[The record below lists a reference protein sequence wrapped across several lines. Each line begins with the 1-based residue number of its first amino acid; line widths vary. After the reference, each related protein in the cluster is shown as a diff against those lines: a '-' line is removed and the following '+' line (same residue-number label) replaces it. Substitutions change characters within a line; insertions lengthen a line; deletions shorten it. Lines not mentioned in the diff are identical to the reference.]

1 MKRNVTAFVLL
12 LLSAGTAFAAEPK
25 VDPKS
30 QFPAFCEEWMGK
42 LAAREKRNVSLIK
55 WDENGSNVSG
65 SYIGYSN
72 QHSCIF
78 KESDG
83 PVPVGKITYLEVL
96 YEKRGTTREEA
107 ERNPAQ
113 AVETTEVTEI
123 FRYAKG
129 QWVY

>member
-1 MKRNVTAFVLL
+1 MKAIVATLVLL
-12 LLSAGTAFAAEPK
+12 LTASGTALGADAKAE
-25 VDPKS
+25 
-30 QFPAFCEEWMGK
+30 FPAFCEEWMSK

-78 KESDG
+78 KEDSG
-83 PVPVGKITYLEVL
+83 PVPVGKITYLEVR
-96 YEKRGTTREEA
+96 YEKRGNTREEA
-107 ERNPAQ
+107 ERSPAQ
-113 AVETTEVTEI
+113 AVETTEVTES
-123 FRYAKG
+123 FRYAKD